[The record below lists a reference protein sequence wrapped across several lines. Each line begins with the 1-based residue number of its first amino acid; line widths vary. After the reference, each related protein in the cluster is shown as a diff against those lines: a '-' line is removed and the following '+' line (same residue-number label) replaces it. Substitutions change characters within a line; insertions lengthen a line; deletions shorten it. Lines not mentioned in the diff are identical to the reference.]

1 MSENCS
7 PTAVD
12 LKQAPLFVRALLNKE
27 KINIGE
33 LGQNSFDVSLLKDT
47 HSVYLTPLEAGQ
59 KVFGVIMIQSPEAF
73 FITPEDEQFLTLFT
87 SQAAIVLENA
97 NLITEITKQV
107 SRLESLR
114 KIDETINASMDLK
127 FNR

>member
-1 MSENCS
+1 MLQHLFENPRHDQLALTASSGPVSENCS

-59 KVFGVIMIQSPEAF
+59 KVFGVIMI
-73 FITPEDEQFLTLFT
+73 
-87 SQAAIVLENA
+87 
-97 NLITEITKQV
+97 
-107 SRLESLR
+107 
-114 KIDETINASMDLK
+114 
-127 FNR
+127 